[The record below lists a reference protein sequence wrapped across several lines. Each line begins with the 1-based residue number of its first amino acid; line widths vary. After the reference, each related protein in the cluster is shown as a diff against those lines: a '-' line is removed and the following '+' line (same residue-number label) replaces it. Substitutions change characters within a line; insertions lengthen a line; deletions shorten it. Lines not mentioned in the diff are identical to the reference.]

1 MNLNDVAR
9 MIPLWYRAG
18 SPIYLRSAPGI
29 GKTSVI
35 SNSIPQLAK
44 MFKQNI
50 GLVTLNGGNLNV
62 MDTMG
67 YLMPDTKDGVKVSEF
82 SKPFW
87 WFTDEGLPLDHYD
100 GGIIFIDEE
109 DKAPID
115 VKKVL
120 GEMKL
125 SMRFGPHKLPPGWVT
140 WSAGNN
146 PDDRSGSTKD
156 LDHLINRRIEIHVTP
171 HLQSW
176 KDWAFKAG
184 INPTFIAYADN
195 HPDVVFPT
203 NVPKNQGPWC
213 TPRSFVQIARDL
225 DVFAEANNGNIPT
238 DALTQ
243 EHVAGGIG
251 HGAVASLFAYI
262 KLGQEM
268 PSFHDIIANPATT
281 KVPTRADAQMLV
293 CYRLA
298 AKVAEEQM
306 DAVVTYV
313 ERLPKEFSVTFAK
326 AACRRDASLLNT
338 GAITRWCA
346 NNHSLMTA
354 ISGRD

>member
-1 MNLNDVAR
+1 MNLNEVKR
-9 MIPLWYRAG
+9 MIPLWFRAR

-35 SNSIPQLAK
+35 EAAVPQLSSLLRR
-44 MFKQNI
+44 NI
-50 GLVTLNGGNLNV
+50 GIVTLNGGNLNV

-67 YLMPDTKDGVKVSEF
+67 YLMPETRDGVKISEF

-87 WFTDEGLPLDHYD
+87 WVTDEGKTLDQYD

-125 SMRFGPHKLPPGWVT
+125 SMRFGPHRLPPGWVT
-140 WSAGNN
+140 WSAGNRAE
-146 PDDRSGSTKD
+146 DRSGSTKD
-156 LDHLINRRIEIHVTP
+156 LDHLINRRVEINVTP

-184 INPTFIAYADN
+184 INPIFIAYAEN
-195 HPDVVFPT
+195 NSEVVFP
-203 NVPKNQGPWC
+203 VGIPEHQGPWC
-213 TPRSFVQIARDL
+213 TPRSFVQMARDL
-225 DVFAEANNGNIPT
+225 DVFAEDNGGNIPT
-238 DALTQ
+238 DSLTQ
-243 EHVAGGIG
+243 EHVAGGMG
-251 HGAVASLFAYI
+251 HGAVASMFAYI

-268 PSFHDIIANPATT
+268 PSYHDIIAHPDTT
-281 KVPTRADAQMLV
+281 KVPGRADAQMLV

-298 AKVAEEQM
+298 AKVEESEM
-306 DAVVTYV
+306 DPVVRYV

-326 AACRRDASLLNT
+326 AACRRDSELLNT
-338 GAITRWCA
+338 PAIARWCA
-346 NNHSLMTA
+346 SNHSIMTA
-354 ISGRD
+354 ISSRD